1 MMGISSPVVAPWQT
15 IPQNTMIGTEYGT
28 TIEEIN
34 EYLDA
39 EVSIPC
45 ARSRRGAECL
55 SR

>member
-1 MMGISSPVVAPWQT
+1 MMGISSPVVTLET
-15 IPQNTMIGTEYGT
+15 IPQNTMIDTEYGT